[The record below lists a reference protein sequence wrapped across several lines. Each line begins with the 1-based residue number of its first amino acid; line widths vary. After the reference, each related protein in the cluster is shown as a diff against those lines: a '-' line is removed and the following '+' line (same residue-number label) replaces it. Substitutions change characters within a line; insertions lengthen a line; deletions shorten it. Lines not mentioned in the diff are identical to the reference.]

1 MNPDELRRVY
11 RMDPLPNLENPQET
25 LRDYLDKFL
34 TEKPEALIYVLKDS
48 GLFVVTDNNSKD

>member
-1 MNPDELRRVY
+1 
-11 RMDPLPNLENPQET
+11 MDPLPNLENPQET

-48 GLFVVTDNNSKD
+48 GLYVVTDNNSKD